1 MALIERVQELRECAD
16 KMEQQLRF
24 ESRDWIKGVVQR
36 NVGGDVSTLLHDIRA
51 LESNWSGMHGTTR
64 GQPKSS
70 SRVRNSL
77 GYQVD
82 RSQSTSP

>member
-24 ESRDWIKGVVQR
+24 DSRVWIKGAVQR
-36 NVGGDVSTLLHDIRA
+36 NVGGDVSTLLHDIRV
-51 LESNWSGMHGTTR
+51 LE
-64 GQPKSS
+64 SS
-70 SRVRNSL
+70 SRVRNTL

-82 RSQSTSP
+82 RSQVISS